1 MKKENINTV
10 LLTVILAQL
19 RAMVSTLEDLET
31 EVATNQE
38 KLNQISSDLNEATQ
52 NVRSEIDS
60 LKQQVAAG
68 TAPEQLDFSGLDDAV
83 RQLQQSTSAVESGEP
98 VVDNSLPQTEQQR
111 RK

>member
-1 MKKENINTV
+1 MKKDINTV
-10 LLTVILAQL
+10 LLTIILAQL

-38 KLNQISSDLNEATQ
+38 KLNQISADLTEATA

-68 TAPEQLDFSGLDDAV
+68 TAPEQLDFSGLDSAV
-83 RQLQQSTSAVESGEP
+83 RDLQGATSAVESGEP
-98 VVDNSLPQTEQQR
+98 QINPLNR
-111 RK
+111 